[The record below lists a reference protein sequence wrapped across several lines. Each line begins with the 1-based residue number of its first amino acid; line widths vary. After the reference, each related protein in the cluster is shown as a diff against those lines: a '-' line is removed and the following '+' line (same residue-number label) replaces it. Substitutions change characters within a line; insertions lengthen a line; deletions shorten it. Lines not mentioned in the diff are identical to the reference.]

1 MLEKNRKFF
10 NLKGHEILQ
19 LDQNISSLQFL
30 KQYFWVFFLSL
41 TLNCHISKT
50 VRDFDLIPTL
60 RARPKYQLSSG
71 SLFVEDYTQQNR
83 WDYTQQNHD
92 WAALQSFKCNLWVLI
107 VKKVVW
113 SNQKTHVFHWSVTTK
128 LSKIARSPNLSL
140 APLRLTLKDSF
151 HPTPLIFHSSFK
163 TGLNW
168 FTACGVALRK
178 HHTAMAQIIYS
189 CQNGDS
195 KVMSKSVAP
204 SG

>member
-1 MLEKNRKFF
+1 MKYKWKYIMFEKNRKFF

-19 LDQNISSLQFL
+19 LDQNIRSLHFL
-30 KQYFWVFFLSL
+30 KQYFWVCFISL

-71 SLFVEDYTQQNR
+71 SLSVEDYTQQNQ

-113 SNQKTHVFHWSVTTK
+113 SNQKHMCFIGQWLPNYLKLPGHQTSHW
-128 LSKIARSPNLSL
+128 
-140 APLRLTLKDSF
+140 PL
-151 HPTPLIFHSSFK
+151 
-163 TGLNW
+163 
-168 FTACGVALRK
+168 
-178 HHTAMAQIIYS
+178 
-189 CQNGDS
+189 
-195 KVMSKSVAP
+195 
-204 SG
+204 